1 MSEDKPPTSSEETEK
16 TTNTTSDQTATEAA
30 AAVVTEAGENLDTAE
45 LTQADSN
52 EITSTEPKSPKKEGA
67 AEIIRLSTSRGRR
80 GSSSFLTTDDQV
92 VISFDKGRRLSSI
105 CTASSYDQ

>member
-1 MSEDKPPTSSEETEK
+1 MSQEHNPGDERETENLENVNLPESSVIT
-16 TTNTTSDQTATEAA
+16 TTNPEGEVEPEGPESHDSITE
-30 AAVVTEAGENLDTAE
+30 
-45 LTQADSN
+45 QS
-52 EITSTEPKSPKKEGA
+52 SKSPKKGE